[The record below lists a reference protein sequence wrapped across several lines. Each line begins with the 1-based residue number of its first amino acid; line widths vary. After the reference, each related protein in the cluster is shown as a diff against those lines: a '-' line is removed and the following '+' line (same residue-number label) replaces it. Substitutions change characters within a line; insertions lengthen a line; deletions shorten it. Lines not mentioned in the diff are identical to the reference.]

1 MTAPQGTAP
10 AGPAVAQS
18 AIERA
23 AAPKATAAHA
33 AHAAHAAPA
42 LWRSLGHI
50 AVHLLTPLLM
60 CLGMALAYL
69 GAFHQPEPH
78 HLKVAVVGT
87 TQQAQVL
94 AQTVKDRAGDA
105 LDVTTLP
112 DRQAAEQQLRDRNL
126 AGAFVPGGKHPELL
140 VAKAGSDTSAMAA
153 EAVFRTV
160 TAQQGVPLAVTDVAP
175 LSSGDPTGQGI
186 FFLLVAL
193 SIGSYGSV
201 AVIGA
206 AGAAVGMRVRALVGL
221 VTSLAVSLI
230 GIVTA
235 GPLFHVVDHH
245 CLAVWALGWLYSA
258 GIIAVGTGLHTFLRR
273 WTTLTLMVLFVMLN
287 FTSSGGI
294 YRPELQNGFFGALHA
309 FWNGAGFVEGAR
321 SILYFDGGAGLDG
334 RVLSLVLWF
343 VAGLA
348 MLVVAG
354 VYERR
359 QALRASQAS
368 QASPVSR
375 AFAAPRVSADRAAAE
390 PADRAADEE
399 EMEEAVGV

>member
-1 MTAPQGTAP
+1 MTA
-10 AGPAVAQS
+10 S
-18 AIERA
+18 HR
-23 AAPKATAAHA
+23 AAHA
-33 AHAAHAAPA
+33 NPTAAKTASAKAAAVKAAAVKAAGQGAPG
-42 LWRSLGHI
+42 LGHSLRHL

-60 CLGMALAYL
+60 CLGMALAYQ

-87 TQQAQVL
+87 TPQAQVL

-112 DRQAAEQQLRDRNL
+112 DRQSAEQQLRDRNL
-126 AGAFVPGGKHPELL
+126 AGAFLPSSRHPELL

-153 EAVFRTV
+153 EAVFQTV
-160 TAQQGVPLAVTDVAP
+160 AAHQGAPLAVTDVVP
-175 LSSGDPTGQGI
+175 LTAGDPTGQGI

-206 AGAAVGMRVRALVGL
+206 AGSAVAMWVRALVGL
-221 VTSLAVSLI
+221 ATSLVVSVI
-230 GIVTA
+230 GIATA
-235 GPLFHVVDHH
+235 GPLFHIVDHH
-245 CLAVWALGWLYSA
+245 RVAVWALGWLYSA
-258 GIIAVGTGLHTFLRR
+258 GIIAIGTGLHTFLKR

-287 FTSSGGI
+287 FTTSGGI

-321 SILYFDGGAGLDG
+321 SILYFDGGAGLGG

-348 MLVVAG
+348 ALAVAG
-354 VYERR
+354 RYERR
-359 QALRASQAS
+359 RAL
-368 QASPVSR
+368 PTEV
-375 AFAAPRVSADRAAAE
+375 AAARVPLE
-390 PADRAADEE
+390 RAEAAEASEADEE
-399 EMEEAVGV
+399 EMAEAVGV